1 MNTACALGATLVA
14 LLNMG
19 MYCFTQ
25 HAFPASSCREQFA
38 NSMASMGLRASC
50 LSIVNV

>member
-14 LLNMG
+14 LLNIG

-25 HAFPASSCREQFA
+25 HAFPASSCRAQLA
-38 NSMASMGLRASC
+38 KSIASMGLRASC
-50 LSIVNV
+50 LSIVYV